1 MWQMRFTILDDF
13 HLFKLALASLQSIIK
28 QIKLLAKSN
37 HEISFNSNCRFADY
51 AFKERRAKR

>member
-37 HEISFNSNCRFADY
+37 HEISFKLSIR
-51 AFKERRAKR
+51 